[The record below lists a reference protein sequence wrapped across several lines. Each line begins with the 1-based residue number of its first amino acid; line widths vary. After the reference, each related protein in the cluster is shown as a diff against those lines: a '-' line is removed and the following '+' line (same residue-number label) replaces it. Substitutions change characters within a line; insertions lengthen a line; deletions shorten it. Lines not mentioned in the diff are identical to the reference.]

1 MYVAIKLHKSL
12 EEVMNLSILELDLWA
27 GYFRIEDKARN
38 REMRRQRGAKYRR

>member
-12 EEVMNLSILELDLWA
+12 EEVLNLTMLELDLWA
-27 GYFRIEDKARN
+27 GYFKIEEKNKN